1 MSLVVAVEVIRH
13 QVVVTVITDSSD
25 QSAKVMDRA
34 KGALL
39 NLGKHFLQVGIDFMR
54 TVLVTVSEV
63 FNVFSEV
70 SKQED
75 VVLANL
81 ASYFNLVVLVS
92 RGIKCRFHT
101 LTLAPSQVP
110 MMRPPFSTNF
120 MLLVPDALRHI
131 LATDFLVLAY

>member
-1 MSLVVAVEVIRH
+1 MSLVVAVEVVRH

-25 QSAKVMDRA
+25 QGAKVMDRA
-34 KGALL
+34 KSALL
-39 NLGKHFLQVGIDFMR
+39 DLGKHFLQVGVNFMR
-54 TVLVTVSEV
+54 AVLVTVSEI

-70 SKQED
+70 AKQED

-81 ASYFNLVVLVS
+81 ASYFNLFMVS
-92 RGIKCRFHT
+92 RGIKCRFHL

-120 MLLVPDALRHI
+120 MLLVPDALRHM
-131 LATDFLVLAY
+131 LGKVLIPWCLY